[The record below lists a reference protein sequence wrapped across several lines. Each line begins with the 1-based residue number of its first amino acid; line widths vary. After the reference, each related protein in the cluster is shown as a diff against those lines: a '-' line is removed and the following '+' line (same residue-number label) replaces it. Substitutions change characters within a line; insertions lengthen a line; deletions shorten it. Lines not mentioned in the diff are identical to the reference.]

1 QGRQQGVRRRARGDR
16 ARHAV
21 PPARGPTWPIWPTRR
36 RRAVR
41 VRLRRGSG
49 ARRLRR
55 SRRAAAKALAMTA
68 GSRRSG
74 RAYALQLLYA
84 RDGDPATDVAGA
96 AASWAEAFELELDP
110 AAQAFAR
117 ELVAAASQ
125 HAVQIDA
132 LIGAASKN
140 WRIDRMS
147 RVDRN
152 ILRLGACE
160 PVAVPHV
167 PRKVGIHEA
176 GGLAQPL
183 GHRRV
188 VRVRQRRARPDRDR
202 GRPAPPGRG
211 LTSWRSRSSRSIW
224 RAGTRP
230 RATRWCSRCSR
241 TIARCAAPPGS
252 PTGGCAAGC
261 RAWPGP

>member
-1 QGRQQGVRRRARGDR
+1 
-16 ARHAV
+16 
-21 PPARGPTWPIWPTRR
+21 
-36 RRAVR
+36 
-41 VRLRRGSG
+41 
-49 ARRLRR
+49 
-55 SRRAAAKALAMTA
+55 MTA
-68 GSRRSG
+68 GTRRSG

-110 AAQAFAR
+110 TAQAFAR

-160 PVAVPHV
+160 LVAFPGVPVKVVINEAVELAKRFGTAESSAFV
-167 PRKVGIHEA
+167 NGVLDRIATAVG
-176 GGLAQPL
+176 
-183 GHRRV
+183 RR
-188 VRVRQRRARPDRDR
+188 PEDED
-202 GRPAPPGRG
+202 
-211 LTSWRSRSSRSIW
+211 
-224 RAGTRP
+224 
-230 RATRWCSRCSR
+230 
-241 TIARCAAPPGS
+241 
-252 PTGGCAAGC
+252 
-261 RAWPGP
+261 